1 MNVLALQV
9 FVSLCLVAGAVVL
22 YVHTVRARTLDH
34 SDRLALAPLDDDER
48 PAAASEPAPAPDP
61 PSNRASLEAEETP

>member
-1 MNVLALQV
+1 VNVLALQV

-34 SDRLALAPLDDDER
+34 SDRLALAPLDDDEL
-48 PAAASEPAPAPDP
+48 PAAASELASVSQPKPNPASP
-61 PSNRASLEAEETP
+61 EAEETP